1 MADGIDA
8 RPRARRIARF
18 SPGGRVRLQTLV
30 VIRWIALAGQAVA
43 IILVHYGFGFDLPL
57 ALVISAV
64 VVSAV
69 VNVILTARYPAPTR
83 LKDGEAAATLAF
95 DTLQL
100 GVLLFLTGGV
110 QNPFSILVLAP
121 VTISAMTL
129 SLRST
134 ILLGILTFAS
144 LAFLAFYH
152 LPLPWLAGG
161 LELSPVYVFGIWT
174 ALAIG
179 MIFITVYAWR
189 IAEESRRMS
198 DALAET
204 QMALARAQQLSA
216 LGGLAAAA
224 AHELGTPLG
233 TIALVARELSRDL
246 PPGSPLADDVDLLIS
261 QSARCRDILARLS
274 RSPDEDKTLP
284 FLQLRLSALA
294 EMSARPYRRDGVEV
308 AIEIDASGAGS
319 SDQPVVAR
327 DSEIVQGLGNL
338 IENAVDFARARVT
351 ITVRWT
357 GDEVGIE
364 VSDDGP
370 GFSQGILGALGEPYV
385 STRRDADGMGL
396 GVFIAK
402 TLLER
407 TGASVSFSNQRED
420 GARVAIAWP
429 RAILERQSDFGADE
443 AVIGAG

>member
-1 MADGIDA
+1 M
-8 RPRARRIARF
+8 
-18 SPGGRVRLQTLV
+18 
-30 VIRWIALAGQAVA
+30 
-43 IILVHYGFGFDLPL
+43 
-57 ALVISAV
+57 ISAV

-69 VNVILTARYPAPTR
+69 VNVILTARYSAPTR

-100 GVLLFLTGGV
+100 GVLLFLTGGA

-308 AIEIDASGAGS
+308 ASRS
-319 SDQPVVAR
+319 THPAR
-327 DSEIVQGLGNL
+327 G
-338 IENAVDFARARVT
+338 
-351 ITVRWT
+351 
-357 GDEVGIE
+357 
-364 VSDDGP
+364 
-370 GFSQGILGALGEPYV
+370 
-385 STRRDADGMGL
+385 
-396 GVFIAK
+396 
-402 TLLER
+402 
-407 TGASVSFSNQRED
+407 
-420 GARVAIAWP
+420 
-429 RAILERQSDFGADE
+429 RAISRWSPAIRKLSKGLAT
-443 AVIGAG
+443 